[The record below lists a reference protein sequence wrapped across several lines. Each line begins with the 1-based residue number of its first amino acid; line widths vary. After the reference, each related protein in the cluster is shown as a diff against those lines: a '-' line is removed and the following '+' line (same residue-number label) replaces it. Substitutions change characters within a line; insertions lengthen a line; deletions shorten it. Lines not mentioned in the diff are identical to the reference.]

1 MADGDWSGF
10 ADDAATCT
18 TQPVGLLDNGRY
30 TDTIRIM
37 VAIQI
42 GADRDA
48 VELDGARAGVFATRL
63 AELMG
68 IYERP
73 AGSRIDRA
81 LVGAVI
87 GAAAGAG
94 LAEQVAARP
103 DAREPGEDT
112 IFALL
117 NALRESPRPT
127 FEITRLAA
135 IFGYERLAQLASAS
149 EPSLR
154 RYAAQ
159 ARVTP
164 DPVAE
169 RIHYLAQLVAI
180 LRGSFNEFGIRRWF
194 DRPHPA
200 LGGTAPVVLLG
211 GEFDPADRGP
221 RAAMDAALGLF
232 A

>member
-1 MADGDWSGF
+1 M
-10 ADDAATCT
+10 
-18 TQPVGLLDNGRY
+18 
-30 TDTIRIM
+30 
-37 VAIQI
+37 AIQV
-42 GADRDA
+42 GSDPDA
-48 VELDGARAGVFATRL
+48 VQLDGARAGVFATRL

-73 AGSRIDRA
+73 AGSRIHRS

-87 GAAAGAG
+87 GAAARAG
-94 LAEQVAARP
+94 LAEQVAARR

-112 IFALL
+112 ILAFLD
-117 NALRESPRPT
+117 ALRESPRPT

-135 IFGYERLAQLASAS
+135 IFGYERLARLVSAS

-154 RYAAQ
+154 RYAAE

-200 LGGTAPVVLLG
+200 LGGSAPIALLG

-221 RAAMDAALGLF
+221 RAAMDAALGLL

>member
-1 MADGDWSGF
+1 M
-10 ADDAATCT
+10 
-18 TQPVGLLDNGRY
+18 
-30 TDTIRIM
+30 RIM
-37 VAIQI
+37 VPIQV
-42 GADRDA
+42 GSSPDA
-48 VELDGARAGVFATRL
+48 GQLDGARAGVFATRL

-73 AGSRIDRA
+73 TGSRIDRS

-87 GAAAGAG
+87 GAAARAG
-94 LAEQVAARP
+94 LAEQVAARR
-103 DAREPGEDT
+103 DALVPGEDT

-117 NALRESPRPT
+117 NALRKSPRPT
-127 FEITRLAA
+127 FEITRLVA
-135 IFGYERLAQLASAS
+135 IFGYERLARLASAS

-159 ARVTP
+159 TRVTP

-194 DRPHPA
+194 ERPHPA
-200 LGGTAPVVLLG
+200 LGGSAPIALLD
-211 GEFDPADRGP
+211 GEFDPADPGP
-221 RAAMDAALGLF
+221 RAAMDAALGLL

>member
-1 MADGDWSGF
+1 MYRTAIHRP
-10 ADDAATCT
+10 AARPPTP
-18 TQPVGLLDNGRY
+18 TQPVGPLDNGHQ
-30 TDTIRIM
+30 TDTMRIVTTIQVDSDP
-37 VAIQI
+37 VAVQ
-42 GADRDA
+42 
-48 VELDGARAGVFATRL
+48 LDGARAGVFATRL

-73 AGSRIDRA
+73 SGSRIDPA
-81 LVGAVI
+81 LVGVVI

-112 IFALL
+112 ILALL

-135 IFGYERLAQLASAS
+135 IFGYERLPEMVSAS

-154 RYAAQ
+154 RYAAG

-169 RIHYLAQLVAI
+169 RIHYLVQLVAI

-200 LGGTAPVVLLG
+200 LGGTAPVTLLG

-221 RAAMDAALGLF
+221 RAAMDAALGLL